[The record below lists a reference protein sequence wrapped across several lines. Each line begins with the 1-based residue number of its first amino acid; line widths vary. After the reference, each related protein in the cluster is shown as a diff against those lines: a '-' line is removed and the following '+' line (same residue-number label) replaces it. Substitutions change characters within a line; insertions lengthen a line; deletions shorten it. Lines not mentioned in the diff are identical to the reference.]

1 MDFLQWLQH
10 ALMEHLDDL
19 QLMVQLWLDRRSLR
33 HSCLA
38 NTKKSK
44 HTGGALK
51 NQSVTEDLTLPPG
64 QYTLH
69 YKSDSGHAYNHWDSL
84 PPDDYFWGIR
94 VLDISSIN

>member
-1 MDFLQWLQH
+1 MDFLQWLQD

-69 YKSDSGHAYNHWDSL
+69 YNQIPDMHTAIGIHYLQMITFRDSCIGYIIH
-84 PPDDYFWGIR
+84 
-94 VLDISSIN
+94 